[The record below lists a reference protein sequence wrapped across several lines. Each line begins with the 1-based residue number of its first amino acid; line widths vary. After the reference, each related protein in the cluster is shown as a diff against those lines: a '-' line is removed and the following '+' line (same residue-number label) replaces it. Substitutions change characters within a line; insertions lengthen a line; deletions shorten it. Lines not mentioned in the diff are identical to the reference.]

1 METTFRKFGTPS
13 AGRASAKWW
22 YAGSWGTG
30 GTKAVTTTMMPT
42 SAASSHARRRE
53 TSGISNDAVIRLSM
67 IRAPAFPPAALV
79 VRSEPVVDA
88 DRFVRELPRLFARY
102 PRSEHP
108 RDRRFAPILEEVG
121 GLAKENNL
129 ALLNLAAS
137 LLAPGESYVE
147 VGSFKGL
154 SLIAAMLGNSGD
166 FVGVDNFS
174 LGGGSRKQLEA
185 NLRRHGLGGHTILE
199 GDAFRLLGGGALGD
213 RRVGVYYYDAAHDY
227 RSQVRGLRLIE
238 PYLADDALL
247 IVDDT
252 DWEQVARAIRDYLAG
267 QPRAELVVKLDGKD
281 LGQPW
286 WWEGVQVLRWRP
298 GAAPG
303 ARRRAGGRARRGV

>member
-1 METTFRKFGTPS
+1 
-13 AGRASAKWW
+13 
-22 YAGSWGTG
+22 
-30 GTKAVTTTMMPT
+30 
-42 SAASSHARRRE
+42 
-53 TSGISNDAVIRLSM
+53 
-67 IRAPAFPPAALV
+67 
-79 VRSEPVVDA
+79 VDA
-88 DRFVRELPRLFARY
+88 DRFARELPRLFARY
-102 PRSEHP
+102 PRSKSP
-108 RDRRFAPILEEVG
+108 RDRRFAPILEDVG

-154 SLIAAMLGNSGD
+154 SLIAAMLGNAGD
-166 FVGVDNFS
+166 FVGIDNFS

-199 GDAFRLLGGGALGD
+199 GDAFRLLAGGALGD

-227 RSQVRGLRLIE
+227 GSQVRGLRLIE
-238 PYLADDALL
+238 PYLADHALL

-252 DWEQVARAIRDYLAG
+252 DWEQVARALRDYLAS
-267 QPRAELVVKLDGKD
+267 QPRAELLVKLDGKD

-303 ARRRAGGRARRGV
+303 ARRRTSGRARRGV